1 MLRDCVGILFFI
13 VGLIGMALG
22 QEIDHLCQM
31 MENTSLIIGFIAC
44 VTSVLIIT
52 ISAILGNPKIPIM
65 ESETSKQILITPKED
80 LLAEANRIHAERQ
93 KKLHHHKE
101 SKIKLGKNI
110 PKDTK
115 GLIVDI

>member
-1 MLRDCVGILFFI
+1 MLRDCVGVLFFI
-13 VGLIGMALG
+13 VGLMGMALSR
-22 QEIDHLCQM
+22 EIEFFCQM
-31 MENTSLIIGFIAC
+31 MEHTSLIVGFIAC
-44 VTSVLIIT
+44 VTGVLIIT
-52 ISAILGNPKIPIM
+52 VSAILGNPKIPIVN
-65 ESETSKQILITPKED
+65 SEISKQISITPKED